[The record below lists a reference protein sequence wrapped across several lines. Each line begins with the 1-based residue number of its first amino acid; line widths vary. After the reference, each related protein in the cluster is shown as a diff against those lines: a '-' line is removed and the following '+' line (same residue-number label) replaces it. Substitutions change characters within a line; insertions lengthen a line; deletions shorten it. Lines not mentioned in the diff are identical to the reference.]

1 MPTPERSQPTEAAF
15 AQRSALL
22 EAQGW
27 QREECAQNPFHLSA
41 TLASGQSFRWQ
52 QDDEGTWWGT
62 VDETIVAI
70 RQAESDPDSP
80 LLWQTFPEPNRRA
93 LIRDYFR
100 LDVPLPSLYREWI
113 AVEPAME
120 AAIAA
125 FRGLRILRQPPTEC
139 FFAFQCAT
147 CNTVIKIERSVRK
160 LAQRYGVLLPLPH
173 SQRHPFSAPFH
184 AFPTI
189 PALAAADEKALRA
202 DLWGYRAPRVI
213 ALAQHLQTLPPDW
226 LLSLRSRPTSE
237 VQAEL
242 VAFHGIGAKVAD
254 CISLFSLDKD
264 EVAPIDT
271 HTRQIAVRLFRPDLA
286 GSSLTPRIYTALR
299 DEYHSRFGA
308 YAGWAQQY
316 LFFAELRR
324 ANDYLNHC

>member
-1 MPTPERSQPTEAAF
+1 MTDHNHAFPQSSSQEAER
-15 AQRSALL
+15 R
-22 EAQGW
+22 W
-27 QREECAQNPFHLSA
+27 NREECADNPFHLGA

-52 QDDEGTWWGT
+52 QDEAGTWWGVVEET
-62 VDETIVAI
+62 VIAA
-70 RQAESDPDSP
+70 RQEESEPDSP
-80 LLWQTFPEPNRRA
+80 LYWQTFPEPNRRD
-93 LIRDYFR
+93 LVRDYFR
-100 LDVPLPSLYREWI
+100 LDVDLPALYADWI
-113 AVEPAME
+113 AAEPHME

-125 FRGLRILRQPPTEC
+125 FRGLRILRQPPVEC

-160 LAQRYGVLLPLPH
+160 LAQRYGALIPLP
-173 SQRHPFSAPFH
+173 SRERHPFSSPFH

-189 PALAAADEKALRA
+189 AALAVADESALRD

-226 LLSLRSRPTSE
+226 LVSLRSRPTAE
-237 VQAEL
+237 VHAEL
-242 VAFHGIGAKVAD
+242 VALHGIGAKIAD
-254 CISLFSLDKD
+254 CISLFALNKD

-271 HTRQIAVRLFRPDLA
+271 HTRQIAIRLFRPDLA
-286 GSSLTPRIYTALR
+286 NASLTPRIYTALR

-324 ANDYLNHC
+324 ATNYLT

>member
-1 MPTPERSQPTEAAF
+1 MPYSF
-15 AQRSALL
+15 LDFSQRSAQL

-27 QREECAQNPFHLSA
+27 NREECVDNPFHLAA

-52 QDDEGTWWGT
+52 QDEEGTWWGT
-62 VDETIVAI
+62 VEETVVAM
-70 RQAESDPDSP
+70 RQLESDPHSP
-80 LLWQTFPEPNRRA
+80 LIWQTFPEPNQRA
-93 LIRDYFR
+93 LVRDYFR
-100 LDVPLPSLYREWI
+100 LDVDLPALYADWI
-113 AVEPAME
+113 AAEPHIE

-125 FRGLRILRQPPTEC
+125 FRGLRILRQPPVEC

-160 LAQRYGVLLPLPH
+160 LAQRYGAIIPLPH
-173 SQRHPFSAPFH
+173 TQPHPFSAPFH

-189 PALAAADEKALRA
+189 VALAAADEKALRA

-213 ALAQHLQTLPPDW
+213 ALAQHLLTLPPDW
-226 LLSLRSRPTSE
+226 LTSLHSRPTAE

-242 VAFHGIGAKVAD
+242 VALHGIGAKIAD
-254 CISLFSLDKD
+254 CISLFALDKD

-286 GSSLTPRIYTALR
+286 SASLTPRIYTALR

-324 ANDYLNHC
+324 ATDYL